1 MQGQQEPER
10 APVDPLQHLRSEHE
24 VQRQL
29 CDSLERIANGLP
41 DEIDRSLARSS
52 ARMLETGFRAH
63 IHFED
68 QQLYPVLRE
77 RACKDAR
84 LLGVLEQLQAQHE
97 RDEGFAL
104 EIVDELTHLAQ
115 TGYTGNPKMLG
126 YMLRGFFE
134 GQRRQLEW
142 EDNLVLPMAEAV
154 LQRSDIADLA
164 DWLARNGATFDAAPG
179 VYSLASAS
187 CCGGSQGHG
196 GGSGPGASRGGMGK
210 GGGAR

>member
-10 APVDPLQHLRSEHE
+10 SPIDPLRHLRGEHE

-29 CDSLERIANGLP
+29 CDSLERIADGLP

-68 QQLYPVLRE
+68 QQLYPILRE

-84 LLGVLEQLQAQHE
+84 LLGVLDQLQAQHE

-115 TGYTGNPKMLG
+115 TGYAANPNMLG

-164 DWLARNGATFDAAPG
+164 DWLARYGAAFDAAPG
-179 VYSLASAS
+179 VFPLAPAS
-187 CCGGSQGHG
+187 SCGCGPG
-196 GGSGPGASRGGMGK
+196 GGSGPGASRGGMGN
-210 GGGAR
+210 GGGSR